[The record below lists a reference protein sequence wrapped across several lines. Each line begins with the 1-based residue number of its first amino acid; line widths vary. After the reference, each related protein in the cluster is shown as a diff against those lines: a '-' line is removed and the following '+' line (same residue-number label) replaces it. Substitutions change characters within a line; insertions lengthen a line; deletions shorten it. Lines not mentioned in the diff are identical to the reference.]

1 MPWSLAAPPFVDL
14 PVASGLSADEVA
26 AARRRVTL
34 RRALRRQIMGLGLPA
49 SLQDGLRDQ
58 PLDAL
63 RATGQLLA
71 TREGLRGT
79 S

>member
-1 MPWSLAAPPFVDL
+1 MPLSLAAPPFVEL

-34 RRALRRQIMGLGLPA
+34 RRALRRRMMDLSLPA
-49 SLQDGLRDQ
+49 SLLDGLRDQ

-63 RATGQLLA
+63 RATGRLLA
-71 TREGLRGT
+71 TG
-79 S
+79 